1 MGDIKVSVIIPI
13 YGVELFI
20 EQCAESLLN
29 QTLDNVEYIFV
40 DDASPDNS
48 INILESVLERYPD
61 KKHFC
66 KIIRHEQNQG
76 LPSARN
82 TGLLNAT
89 GDYIFHCDSDDY
101 VESTMLEE
109 MYNAAVNNAADIV
122 WSDWLLTYAKAERY
136 MRQPSYTEPLDAV
149 RAMLRGEMKFNV
161 WNKLVRRGLYADN
174 KISFPAGNGMG
185 EDMTMIMLFVHA
197 KKVLHLPKAYYH
209 YVKLNSGAFSQ
220 TYSQKH
226 LSELKFNVDRIE
238 KYIKGHYGE
247 MLNTEIALLKL
258 DVKFPFLISDQT
270 EKHKL
275 WKDWYPEANRYISR
289 KSAPSFRSYLLQSLA
304 RLNQFWAISL
314 YYKVVYR
321 LIYNIIYR

>member
-20 EQCAESLLN
+20 EHCAESLLN

-40 DDASPDNS
+40 DDASRDNS
-48 INILESVLERYPD
+48 IEILQSVLERYPD
-61 KKHFC
+61 KKVFC
-66 KIIRHEQNQG
+66 RIISHEQNQG

-101 VESTMLEE
+101 VEPTMLEE

-174 KISFPAGNGMG
+174 NISFPAGNGMG

-238 KYIKGHYGE
+238 KYIKGHYRD
-247 MLNTEIALLKL
+247 MLDEDIALLKL
-258 DVKFPFLISDQT
+258 DVKFPFLISDD
-270 EKHKL
+270 KSKYRL
-275 WKDWYPEANRYISR
+275 WKKWYPEANEYISR
-289 KSAPSFRSYLLQSLA
+289 VSSPSFRSYLLQRLASLG
-304 RLNQFWAISL
+304 QFWVISL
-314 YYKVVYR
+314 YYKIVYK